1 MLKKIILLT
10 KSRKHGG
17 YCTSGIDIENG
28 NWIRIVSD
36 GIGCQ
41 TDEMPHG
48 QLTYQNGEEANIFDV
63 IEVECI
69 QYKPNDYQP
78 ENYVNNKNVR
88 WKKIRQAS
96 MDEIIKIHPFE
107 KKDYIYFDTEYS
119 ISASYISRLD
129 SRQKYSLM
137 LIQVINPVIIVRT
150 WNPGDKSVT
159 LNFRYNGENYKYFR
173 MTDGFDLQ
181 YRDYGDGSYTIL
193 GRVALIISLG
203 EVYESKHYKLIAK
216 VIKL

>member
-1 MLKKIILLT
+1 MLKKIVLLT
-10 KSRKHGG
+10 KSRKHMG

-36 GIGCQ
+36 GIGCL
-41 TDEMPHG
+41 TDEIPHS
-48 QLTYQNGEEANIFDV
+48 QLTYENDVEADVFDV

-69 QYKPNDYQP
+69 QYKPNYFQP
-78 ENYVNNKNVR
+78 ENYVNNKNVK
-88 WKKIRQAS
+88 WKKIGQTS
-96 MDEIIKIHPFE
+96 IEDIIKIHPFE
-107 KKDYIYFDTEYS
+107 NKDYVYYDTGYS
-119 ISASYISRLD
+119 ISNSFISQLED
-129 SRQKYSLM
+129 KDKYSLM
-137 LIQVINPVIIVRT
+137 LIEVINPVIVVKT
-150 WNPGDKSVT
+150 WGVGDRSVT
-159 LNFRYNGENYKYFR
+159 LNFNYNGEEYRYFR

-181 YRDYGDGSYTIL
+181 YSSYCDGNYTIL